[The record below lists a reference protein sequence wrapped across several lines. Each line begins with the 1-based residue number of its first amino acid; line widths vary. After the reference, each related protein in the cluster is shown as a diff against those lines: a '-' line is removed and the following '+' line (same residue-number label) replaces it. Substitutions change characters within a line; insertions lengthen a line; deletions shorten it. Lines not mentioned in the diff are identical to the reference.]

1 MTLVSN
7 SKRTLPWM
15 DNIAYSMG
23 NFGSNL
29 IFGMITFY
37 MMYFYTDIMG
47 ISAAAAGTLFLVA
60 RFWDAINDPI
70 MGSIVDKT
78 HTKMGKFRPFII
90 IGIVP
95 CAVLYV
101 LTFTTPDLSA
111 TGKVIWA
118 FATYIPLGMVVTFI
132 NIPYHAQT
140 TIMSDKSIERAEV
153 GAVSSIAA
161 LLATL
166 VVAAFTMPLLKNFAT
181 PQKGFVGV
189 TTIFGVAMIFCY
201 LIAFVRTKK
210 YDLPSSKDNL
220 GKTAANRFTLKEK
233 THVLTKNRPLMA
245 LMFSYLFFQIGAS
258 IMAGTA
264 IYFFKY
270 YLNISGFYPVFMG
283 VFLAIMA
290 GGMLFVPVLT
300 RFMGKKNLFQFS
312 NAISGVFLLITFIM
326 CAKMTCAETAAS
338 FQYGALFYI
347 VLISSFFSGQGVALV
362 WGMIPDTVEYAEL
375 KVGIR
380 SEGLVFALLSFM
392 MKAGLAIAGALSGA
406 VFTYIKYEPNQVQ
419 TESTLFGMLILF
431 ILIPVFMKVLTAIC
445 MFFYNLSENQ
455 FAEIVA
461 ELKKRKEQDAAQ
473 A

>member
-7 SKRTLPWM
+7 SKRTLPWI

-29 IFGMITFY
+29 VFGMITFY
-37 MMYFYTDIMG
+37 MMYFYTDVMG

-95 CAVLYV
+95 CAILYI
-101 LTFTTPDLSA
+101 LTFTTPDLSS

-153 GAVSSIAA
+153 GAVSTIAG

-166 VVAAFTMPLLKNFAT
+166 VVVAVTLPLLKNFST

-189 TTIFGVAMIFCY
+189 TTIFGVGMIVCY

-210 YDLPSSKDNL
+210 YDLPVSKDNL
-220 GKTAANRFTLKEK
+220 GKTAANRFTFKEK

-245 LMFSYLFFQIGAS
+245 LMFSYLFFQIGTS
-258 IMAGTA
+258 IMAGA
-264 IYFFKY
+264 SIYFFKY
-270 YLNISGFYPVFMG
+270 YLNMSAFYPVFMG
-283 VFLAIMA
+283 VYLAIMA
-290 GGMLFVPVLT
+290 GGMLFVPALT

-312 NAISGVFLLITFIM
+312 NVISGVFLLITFIM
-326 CAKMTCAETAAS
+326 CLQMTRAETAAS

-347 VLISSFFSGQGVALV
+347 VLLSAFFTGQVNALV

-406 VFTYIKYEPNQVQ
+406 VFTYIKYVPNQTQ
-419 TESTLFGMLILF
+419 TESTLFGMLVLF
-431 ILIPVFMKVLTAIC
+431 ILIPLFTRVLTAIC

-461 ELKKRKEQDAAQ
+461 QLKAQKEKETIF
-473 A
+473 